1 MSDAEPQGRANR
13 RADPAHTGE
22 AVGSHAAV
30 WVARERS
37 EQERESARHD
47 ATGLPLS
54 ALPLTAQRATPGS
67 PEASES
73 ARWDAAMNRAI
84 EAASAVR
91 HLTSPNPWVGCVVL
105 SADGSTY
112 TGATSPPGGPHA
124 ERHALADAGR
134 TARGATLVTTLEPC
148 DHQGR
153 TGPCTAAIIEAGV
166 RRVVIGVLDPDP
178 SVSGAG
184 VARLRAAGVEVQVG
198 VRAAE
203 VEHQLAAYLH
213 HRRTGRPWVVVKLA
227 ASVDGRTAAPD
238 GTSQW
243 ITSLPARTDAHR
255 LRAWSDAVIV
265 GAGTVRADD
274 PSLTVRHWTP
284 PGGRVWSDGTEPTAV
299 VQPRRVVVGSAPPDA
314 RIHPCLQWDGP
325 LGDLLD
331 RLGAEGATQVLVE
344 GGPAVAGKF
353 VRAGLV
359 DSFVVYLA
367 PALFGGDDG
376 APMLSGPGAQ
386 SIEAVR
392 GGSITAVERLG
403 PDVRIDVAVSEPEPT

>member
-1 MSDAEPQGRANR
+1 MSP
-13 RADPAHTGE
+13 
-22 AVGSHAAV
+22 V
-30 WVARERS
+30 
-37 EQERESARHD
+37 EREGR
-47 ATGLPLS
+47 
-54 ALPLTAQRATPGS
+54 RETPVGPKRS
-67 PEASES
+67 VSG
-73 ARWDAAMNRAI
+73 RWDGAMAKAI

-91 HLTSPNPWVGCVVL
+91 HLTSPNPWVGCVL
-105 SADGSTY
+105 IAADGSAY
-112 TGATSPPGGPHA
+112 SGATSPPGGPHA
-124 ERHALADAGR
+124 ERHALASAR
-134 TARGATLVTTLEPC
+134 AAARGATLVTTLEPC
-148 DHQGR
+148 DHHGR
-153 TGPCTAAIIEAGV
+153 TGPCTTAIIDAGV

-178 SVSGAG
+178 AVSGAG
-184 VARLRAAGVEVQVG
+184 EARLRAAGIEVQVG

-203 VEHQLAAYLH
+203 VERQLTAYLH
-213 HRRTGRPWVVVKLA
+213 QRRTGRPWVVAKLA

-299 VQPRRVVVGSAPPDA
+299 VQPRRVVLGAAPAAA
-314 RIHPCLQWDGP
+314 RVHPCLQWDGT
-325 LGDLLD
+325 LSDLVR

-344 GGPAVAGKF
+344 GGPAVAGAF

-386 SIEAVR
+386 SIEGVLRGSVTAVR
-392 GGSITAVERLG
+392 RLG
-403 PDVRIDVAVSEPEPT
+403 PDVRIDMAVGGAAWSERG

>member
-1 MSDAEPQGRANR
+1 MS
-13 RADPAHTGE
+13 
-22 AVGSHAAV
+22 AV
-30 WVARERS
+30 
-37 EQERESARHD
+37 D
-47 ATGLPLS
+47 
-54 ALPLTAQRATPGS
+54 
-67 PEASES
+67 PEAWRGTPVAPKGPASG
-73 ARWDAAMNRAI
+73 RWDGAMTKAV

-91 HLTSPNPWVGCVVL
+91 HLTSPNPWVGCVL
-105 SADGSTY
+105 IAADGSAY
-112 TGATSPPGGPHA
+112 AGATSPPGGLHA
-124 ERHALADAGR
+124 ERHALASAGAS
-134 TARGATLVTTLEPC
+134 ARGATLVTTLEPC

-153 TGPCTAAIIEAGV
+153 TPPCTTAIIEAGV

-178 SVSGAG
+178 KVSGAG
-184 VARLRAAGVEVQVG
+184 EARLRAAGIEVQVG

-203 VEHQLAAYLH
+203 VERQLMAYLH
-213 HRRTGRPWVVVKLA
+213 QRRTGRPWVVAKLA

-255 LRAWSDAVIV
+255 LRAWSDAVVV

-284 PGGRVWSDGTEPTAV
+284 PGGRVWSDGTEPTSV
-299 VQPRRVVVGSAPPDA
+299 VQPRRVVVGAVPAGA
-314 RIHPCLQWDGP
+314 RVHPCLQWDGP
-325 LGDLLD
+325 LNDLVD

-344 GGPAVAGKF
+344 GGPAVAGAF

-386 SIEAVR
+386 SIEAILR
-392 GGSITAVERLG
+392 GSIIAVEQLG
-403 PDVRIDVAVSEPEPT
+403 PDVRIDVAVRESA